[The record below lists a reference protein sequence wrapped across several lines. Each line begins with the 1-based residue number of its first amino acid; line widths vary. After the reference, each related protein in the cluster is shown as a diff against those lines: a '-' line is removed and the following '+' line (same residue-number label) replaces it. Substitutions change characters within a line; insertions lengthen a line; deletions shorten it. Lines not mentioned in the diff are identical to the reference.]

1 MAWWRSAAAL
11 LALLAGFASAQPGE
25 PAALPTLRWLVQD
38 MPPHFSYAN
47 GHAPK
52 VVEDL
57 GEGEISGFLRLLIQR
72 MPQYRHEFIEASLP
86 RFETLVRQG
95 ETLCS
100 ALHLR
105 KPERLDWLHFTQL
118 HPPLFSRQIHVVVHR
133 DNLARFEAQGQL
145 LRLSELLQRKDL
157 VGLLSRDRGYG
168 NQIDKLL
175 LAAAASAPATVVT
188 GRSMHLLTML
198 RAKRMDWTLEY
209 PSVVDAAGGG
219 DLVKLPLAEG
229 RSTAV
234 ATVACSRNAEGK
246 QRIEA
251 IDAAVRKMAQ
261 DPQRDS
267 WVRAWRGDA
276 LDDADRRMIQR
287 YMDERA
293 RGGSLVE

>member
-1 MAWWRSAAAL
+1 MQLLRSAAAL
-11 LALLAGFASAQPGE
+11 LALFAGPASAQPTE

-38 MPPHFSYAN
+38 MPPHFSYAH
-47 GHAPK
+47 GYPPK
-52 VVEDL
+52 TVDDL
-57 GEGEISGFLRLLIQR
+57 GDGEISSFLRLLIQR

-86 RFETLVRQG
+86 RFETLARQG

-105 KPERLDWLHFTQL
+105 KPERLEWLYFTQL
-118 HPPLFSRQIHVVVHR
+118 YPPLFSRQIHVVVHK
-133 DNLARFEAQGQL
+133 DNLARFESQGQV

-157 VGLLSRDRGYG
+157 IGLLPRDRGFG
-168 NQIDKLL
+168 THIDNLL
-175 LAAAASAPATVVT
+175 QAAGPRAPATVVT

-209 PSVVDAAGGG
+209 PSVVDASGGG
-219 DLVKLPLAEG
+219 ELVKLPLAEG

-251 IDAAVRKMAQ
+251 IDAAARKLAQ
-261 DPQRDS
+261 DPQRDA
-267 WVRAWRGDA
+267 WIRAWRGDA
-276 LDDADRRMIQR
+276 LDETERRTIQR